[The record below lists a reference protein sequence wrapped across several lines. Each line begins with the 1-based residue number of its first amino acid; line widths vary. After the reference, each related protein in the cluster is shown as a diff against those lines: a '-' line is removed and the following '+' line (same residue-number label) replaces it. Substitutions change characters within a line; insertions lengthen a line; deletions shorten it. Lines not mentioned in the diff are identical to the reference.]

1 MEVMGTEIMTD
12 KNRAEKQREWQ
23 SARLRLINAIRQLG
37 FPAELGL
44 VVAQNLGSP
53 KAMERMISYLT
64 YVKPRKAELVVDEML
79 AICSEIDAWREKKAS
94 EAANASYNEMLN
106 YGLGGDEDD
115 DSCGE
120 NADDEIR
127 RKP

>member
-1 MEVMGTEIMTD
+1 MTD
-12 KNRAEKQREWQ
+12 KNQTNKQREWQ

-53 KAMERMISYLT
+53 KAIERMISYLT

-79 AICSEIDAWREKKAS
+79 AICGEIDAWREKKAS

-106 YGLGGDEDD
+106 FGLGSEGEDD
-115 DSCGE
+115 DNGV
-120 NADDEIR
+120 DL
-127 RKP
+127 